1 MLGQSRT
8 ATTCLTFFVFLFLF
22 FIFIFIFIFFFLFFL
37 ILILFYHYAT
47 VLSCTIPHT
56 SPIMSPF
63 FFMFFFF
70 GFIMK
75 QCHSSPILLPPAHQ
89 MCNETNN
96 RHNTMSIYTDRA
108 YIHNGKKNARYGGGV
123 WFGPNDPRNIAFK
136 VPENKL
142 SNQIGELAA
151 IIIVI

>member
-1 MLGQSRT
+1 MST
-8 ATTCLTFFVFLFLF
+8 PP
-22 FIFIFIFIFFFLFFL
+22 FFLR
-37 ILILFYHYAT
+37 LILFYHDAT

-63 FFMFFFF
+63 HSAKGVSLFFFMFFFL
-70 GFIMK
+70 GFIMT

-89 MCNETNN
+89 MCHETNN

-108 YIHNGKKNARYGGGV
+108 YINNGKKNARYGGGV
-123 WFGPNDPRNIAFK
+123 WFGPNDPRNIAFR